1 MSMPKCFRP
10 ATVFVAGVVLAI
22 GAGWFTPTAG
32 AADQARADNPAAAP
46 DRAVSSAG
54 QQDRAHTQ
62 GRALLR
68 RLNRIEYNNTINDLL
83 GTDIKLLERLPQDGS
98 AYGFDTVDVGL
109 DLAGPTLER
118 YMEAADVALDA
129 ALAHGPRPATLK
141 SRFEINEKTKD
152 LSSKGRPL
160 ERQLF
165 TFRCLIES
173 DRVVYFFKDFISP
186 PETWRVFHSGRA
198 PVAGRYTYRIKASS
212 YQQVNDQLI
221 SYLVYAGELRRGATD
236 ARYVGAFDVAEEPSV
251 AEFTIYQNAGD
262 TIRFL
267 PYGVSDQPR
276 NFNLKKPEDYPGSG
290 LGVHWIEVEGPIT
303 PWPPVSYTRLLG
315 EVNLDQGTLADAGSI
330 LRRLLPKAFR
340 RPVGEDEVKLYVELA
355 GSGLK
360 QGRTFEDAL
369 RLGLKAVLCSPD
381 FLYLKTSPGRLNNF
395 ELACRLSYF
404 LWSTMPD
411 DPLLELAANGQLG
424 TPETLHAQVERML
437 NDPRAHAFT
446 ENFTGQWLNIRD
458 VFATTPEMSLYRDYD
473 DLLGQSMVRETHLF
487 FEEMLKGDRN
497 LLEFIHSDW
506 SFLNERL
513 AQHYGIAGVKGHSFR
528 KVDLPANSHRGG
540 VLTQASVLKATAN
553 GLATSPVRRG
563 AFVLDRIL
571 GTPPRQPPE
580 DVEAIEPD
588 VRGATTIRAQLAKHR
603 ENGGCANCH
612 RQIDPP
618 GFALENFD
626 VIGHWRDRYRIYAN
640 DQTGMGNG
648 PRQTKDGALVD
659 SADELARNG
668 KFGNIDE
675 FKTLLLQ
682 DEKQIARSLT
692 EKVLVFATGHKIES
706 ADRDTLEKIVAAV
719 QAKK

>member
-1 MSMPKCFRP
+1 
-10 ATVFVAGVVLAI
+10 
-22 GAGWFTPTAG
+22 
-32 AADQARADNPAAAP
+32 
-46 DRAVSSAG
+46 
-54 QQDRAHTQ
+54 
-62 GRALLR
+62 
-68 RLNRIEYNNTINDLL
+68 
-83 GTDIKLLERLPQDGS
+83 
-98 AYGFDTVDVGL
+98 
-109 DLAGPTLER
+109 
-118 YMEAADVALDA
+118 
-129 ALAHGPRPATLK
+129 
-141 SRFEINEKTKD
+141 
-152 LSSKGRPL
+152 
-160 ERQLF
+160 
-165 TFRCLIES
+165 
-173 DRVVYFFKDFISP
+173 
-186 PETWRVFHSGRA
+186 
-198 PVAGRYTYRIKASS
+198 
-212 YQQVNDQLI
+212 
-221 SYLVYAGELRRGATD
+221 
-236 ARYVGAFDVAEEPSV
+236 
-251 AEFTIYQNAGD
+251 
-262 TIRFL
+262 
-267 PYGVSDQPR
+267 
-276 NFNLKKPEDYPGSG
+276 
-290 LGVHWIEVEGPIT
+290 
-303 PWPPVSYTRLLG
+303 
-315 EVNLDQGTLADAGSI
+315 
-330 LRRLLPKAFR
+330 
-340 RPVGEDEVKLYVELA
+340 VELA

-381 FLYLKTSPGRLNNF
+381 FLYLKTSPGRLNDF

-411 DPLLELAANGQLG
+411 DPLLELAAKGQLG
-424 TPETLHAQVERML
+424 TPDTLHAQVERML

-528 KVDLPANSHRGG
+528 KVGLPADSHRGG
-540 VLTQASVLKATAN
+540 VLTQASVLKVTAN

-706 ADRDTLEKIVAAV
+706 ADRDTLEKIVASV
-719 QAKK
+719 QAKKYGFRTLIHEVVQSDTFRNK